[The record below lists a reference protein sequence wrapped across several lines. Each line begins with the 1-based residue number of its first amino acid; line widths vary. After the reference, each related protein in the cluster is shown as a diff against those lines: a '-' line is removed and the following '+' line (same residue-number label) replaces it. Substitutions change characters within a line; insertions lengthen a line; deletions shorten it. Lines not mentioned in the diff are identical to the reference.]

1 MAITPGSQNSTSIA
15 TTAILDAD
23 VLETVDVTK
32 PEFKELL
39 VRLGYFIN
47 DMVLALNDKDTG
59 IYPLQEYPCG
69 KRLFP
74 NPSYAVGSTPS
85 QVDRP
90 VFRTTLNF
98 GALPNTATKSVPH
111 NITVNGNFVCTYL
124 QAFAT
129 RPTGGFMFLPIP
141 YVDPNTLANSILING
156 DATNINITTA
166 ANYSAYTLCV
176 VYIEYVQT

>member
-1 MAITPGSQNSTSIA
+1 MAITPGSQYSTSIA

-23 VLETVDVTK
+23 VLEAIDVTK

-47 DMVLALNDKDTG
+47 DIVLALNDKDTG

-74 NPSYAVGSTPS
+74 NPSYTTATSNS
-85 QVDRP
+85 QTDRP

-111 NITVNGNFVCTYL
+111 NITVNGNFVLTYL

-129 RPTGGFMFLPIP
+129 DPTNFHFLPIP
-141 YVDPNTLANSILING
+141 FVDPNTLANGIEIYG
-156 DATNINITTA
+156 DPTNINIITA
-166 ANYSAYTLCV
+166 ANYSAYTICV

>member
-23 VLETVDVTK
+23 ILYSLDVTK
-32 PEFKELL
+32 PEFKEVL

-74 NPSYAVGSTPS
+74 NPAFNVGTTSS
-85 QVDRP
+85 QTDRP
-90 VFRTTLNF
+90 IFRTTLNF

-111 NITVNGNFVCTYL
+111 NITVNGNFQLTYL

-129 RPTGGFMFLPIP
+129 NPTTFHFLPIP
-141 YVDPNTLANSILING
+141 YVDPNVLANGILING

-166 ANYSAYTLCV
+166 ADYSAYTLCV

>member
-1 MAITPGSQNSTSIA
+1 MAITPGSQITTSIA
-15 TTAILDAD
+15 TTAILDSD
-23 VLETVDVTK
+23 VLATLDVTK

-39 VRLGYFIN
+39 VRLGIFIN
-47 DMVLALNDKDTG
+47 DIVLALNAKDTAL
-59 IYPLQEYPCG
+59 YPLQEYPCG

-74 NPSYAVGSTPS
+74 NPGYALTAPNS
-85 QVDRP
+85 QQDRP
-90 VFRTTLNF
+90 IFRTTLNF
-98 GALPNTATKSVPH
+98 GALPNIATKSVPH
-111 NITVNGNFVCTYL
+111 NITVNGNFALTYL

-129 RPTGGFMFLPIP
+129 KPIGGFAFLPIP

-166 ANYSAYTLCV
+166 ANYSAYTICF